1 MTECNGLPLLFSS
14 VGTKK
19 IVADFAGGD
28 LTSDGGLPLLREV
41 DRKLGLIDALDA
53 AIYDPR
59 FQPLV
64 VHEQRTILA
73 QRIFAIAAGY
83 EDLNDHQTLRN
94 DTLLAAL
101 TDRQLKVGQKEGDPL
116 SSPPTLCRLENRI
129 TRGDLVR
136 MSKALVEA
144 FIASHSVPPEEL
156 VLDFDATD
164 DAVHGNQE
172 GRFFHGYYDHYCFL
186 PLYVT
191 CGQQLLA
198 AYLRPANIDGAK
210 HSRAILK
217 LLVSRFR
224 QEWPNVKIIFRA
236 DSGFCRWR
244 MMRWCDRHNVEY
256 ILGLA
261 KNEVLKRLARRSMI
275 TARWQCRCTGLKQR
289 LFEDFDYAAGA
300 WDRPRRVIAKAEH
313 SDQGDNPRFLV
324 TSLTGQAQGLYDDLY
339 CQRGDAENRIKE
351 QQLGLFADRTS
362 CHAFLANQFR
372 VLLSAAAYVLVET
385 LRRVGLCRTE
395 LASAQVGTIRLK
407 LLKIG
412 GRIVRSVRR
421 LVIHLA
427 SGFPLQET
435 FKIILRHL
443 QEWRCAPNPSP

>member
-1 MTECNGLPLLFSS
+1 MTECNRQPMLFAS
-14 VGTKK
+14 VDRRQ
-19 IVADFAGGD
+19 IVADFQGGD

-41 DRKLGLIDALDA
+41 DRKIGLIDAIDA

-64 VHEQRTILA
+64 VHDQRTILA
-73 QRIFAIAAGY
+73 QRIFALAAGY

-101 TDRQLKVGQKEGDPL
+101 TDRSLKCGQKEDDPL

-129 TRGDLVR
+129 KRADLVR
-136 MSKALVEA
+136 MSKVLVEM
-144 FIASHSVPPEEL
+144 FIASHSTPPEEL

-191 CGQQLLA
+191 CGQQLLV

-217 LLVSRFR
+217 LLVTRFR
-224 QEWPNVKIIFRA
+224 QVWPNVKIIFRA

-244 MMRWCDRHNVEY
+244 MMRWCDRNGVDY

-275 TARWQCRCTGLKQR
+275 TARWQYRSIGLKQR
-289 LFEDFDYAAGA
+289 LFEEFGYAAA
-300 WDRPRRVIAKAEH
+300 TWDRTRRVIAKAEH
-313 SDQGDNPRFLV
+313 SDQGQNPRFVV
-324 TSLTGQAQGLYDDLY
+324 TTLAGEAQGLYDKLY

-362 CHAFLANQFR
+362 CHAFGANQFR

-385 LRRVGLCRTE
+385 LRRVGLVGTE
-395 LASAQVGTIRLK
+395 LAAAQVGTIRLK

-412 GRIVRSVRR
+412 GRIMRSVRR
-421 LVIHLA
+421 IVIHLA
-427 SGFPLQET
+427 SGSPLQDLFHT
-435 FKIILRHL
+435 ILWRL
-443 QEWRCAPNPSP
+443 QEWRCAPLRSP

>member
-1 MTECNGLPLLFSS
+1 MTECNGVPLLFSS
-14 VGTKK
+14 LGRKK
-19 IVADFAGGD
+19 IVADFDGGD

-41 DRKLGLIDALDA
+41 DKKIGLIDALDA
-53 AIYDPR
+53 AICDPR

-64 VHEQRTILA
+64 VHDQGTLLA
-73 QRIFAIAAGY
+73 QRILALAAGH

-101 TDRQLKVGQKEGDPL
+101 TDRRLKAGQTPQDPL
-116 SSPPTLCRLENRI
+116 SSPPTVCRLENRI
-129 TRGDLVR
+129 TRADLVR
-136 MSKALVEA
+136 MSQVLVET
-144 FIASHSVPPEEL
+144 FIASHSAPPEEL

-191 CGQQLLA
+191 CGQQPLV

-217 LLVSRFR
+217 LLVTRFR
-224 QEWPNVKIIFRA
+224 RVWPNVRIVFRA

-244 MMRWCDRHNVEY
+244 MMRWCDRHGVDY

-275 TARWQCRCTGLKQR
+275 TARRQYRCTGLKQR
-289 LFEDFDYAAGA
+289 LFEEFPYAAGT

-313 SDQGDNPRFLV
+313 SDQGENPRFVV
-324 TSLTGQAQGLYDDLY
+324 TSLGGEGPSLYDDLY

-362 CHAFLANQFR
+362 CHDFLANQFR
-372 VLLSAAAYVLVET
+372 VLLSATAYVLVET
-385 LRRVGLCRTE
+385 LRRVGLAGTE
-395 LASAQVGTIRLK
+395 LAAAQVTTIRLK

-421 LVIHLA
+421 IVIHLA
-427 SGFPLQET
+427 SGFPLQDVFQT
-435 FKIILRHL
+435 ILCRL
-443 QEWRCAPNPSP
+443 REWRCACVPAP

>member
-41 DRKLGLIDALDA
+41 DGKLGLIDALDA

-244 MMRWCDRHNVEY
+244 MMRWCDRHNVDY

-289 LFEDFDYAAGA
+289 LFEDFDYAAGT

-339 CQRGDAENRIKE
+339 CQRGEAENRIKE